1 MVVGELARWVLLAA
15 AGGLLGSVYFGGL
28 WLTVRRL
35 PHADHPAALVLG
47 SFVLRAVLV
56 AAGFAWLLAGDPLR
70 LVAVLVGFLAVR
82 VLLVRQVRPGAASG
96 GGARP

>member
-1 MVVGELARWVLLAA
+1 VGELTRWVLLAA

-35 PHADHPAALVLG
+35 PDTDHPAALVLG
-47 SFVLRAVLV
+47 SFVLRVALV
-56 AAGFAWLLAGDPLR
+56 AAGFVWLLAGDPLR
-70 LVAVLVGFLAVR
+70 LVAVLAGFLAIR
-82 VLLVRQVRPGAASG
+82 VLLVRQVRTGVASG